1 VIDHARQEGV
11 VLRDARDFRG
21 LDTHIRVSIR
31 LPDEN
36 DQLIAALSGI

>member
-1 VIDHARQEGV
+1 
-11 VLRDARDFRG
+11 LLDAGTDE
-21 LDTHIRVSIR
+21 LTNAHIRVTIR